1 MIMNV
6 MTIKGFFYTT
16 FKKYFNF
23 KGRASR
29 AEFIWWHIYLIVI
42 SLLLGIALSNFLT
55 NKQFEAFSSI
65 YGLLMLIP
73 NLSLTVRRLHD
84 SGNSGWLLLIC
95 FVLFLL
101 AAMGNIFFAFAY
113 LLGSV
118 ISYISIVPLIYLYY
132 LILFK
137 AGDNESNKYGMP
149 DNDYKS

>member
-42 SLLLGIALSNFLT
+42 SLLLGMALSNFLT

-73 NLSLTVRRLHD
+73 NISLTVRRLHD

-95 FVLFLL
+95 FVLWFLL
-101 AAMGNIFFAFAY
+101 AVIGNIFFAY
-113 LLGSV
+113 LLSTV
-118 ISYISIVPLIYLYY
+118 ISYISIVPIIYLYY

-137 AGDNESNKYGMP
+137 AGDNESNKYGIL
-149 DNDYKS
+149 DNDYKN

>member
-42 SLLLGIALSNFLT
+42 SLLLGMALSNFLT

-73 NLSLTVRRLHD
+73 NISLTVRRLHD
-84 SGNSGWLLLIC
+84 SSNSGWLLLIC
-95 FVLFLL
+95 FVLWFLL
-101 AAMGNIFFAFAY
+101 AVIGNIFFAY
-113 LLGSV
+113 LLSTV
-118 ISYISIVPLIYLYY
+118 ISYISIVPIIYLYY

-137 AGDNESNKYGMP
+137 AGDNESNKYGIL
-149 DNDYKS
+149 DNDYKN